1 MATVIGDLLPLAVV
15 VAISPI
21 PVAATILMLLAPRAS
36 AASGGFLLGWVAGI
50 VVGTVAF
57 TVIAST
63 AGLSESGGRST
74 TGSWIRIVLGA
85 GLLLLARRQWRGRP
99 HGDEPAQLPKWMGA
113 IDKVTFGKAIGLGF
127 VLSANP
133 KNLLMYV
140 AAGTS
145 IGGGDL
151 GTGQAIVA
159 VAVFTVIAASSVA
172 VPVVGYAF
180 ARDRMQGPLGS
191 LKTWLESN
199 NATVMTVLLGI
210 IGVVLIGKGIGG
222 L

>member
-21 PVAATILMLLAPRAS
+21 PVAAIILMLLTPRAG

-50 VVGTVAF
+50 VVGTAVF

-63 AGLSESGGRST
+63 AGLSDSGGQST
-74 TGSWIRIVLGA
+74 TGSWIRVVLGGA
-85 GLLLLARRQWRGRP
+85 LILLARRQWRGRP
-99 HGDEPAQLPKWMGA
+99 KGDEPAHLPKWLAA
-113 IDKVTFGKAIGLGF
+113 IDKVTYGKAIGLGF
-127 VLSANP
+127 VLSINP
-133 KNLLMYV
+133 KNFVMLL
-140 AAGTS
+140 AAGTT
-145 IGGGDL
+145 IGEGDL

-159 VAVFTVIAASSVA
+159 VAVFTSIAASSVA
-172 VPVVGYAF
+172 VPVVGYAL
-180 ARDRMQGPLGS
+180 AKERMAGPLDN
-191 LKTWLESN
+191 LKSWLESN
-199 NATVMTVLLGI
+199 NATVMTVLLGV